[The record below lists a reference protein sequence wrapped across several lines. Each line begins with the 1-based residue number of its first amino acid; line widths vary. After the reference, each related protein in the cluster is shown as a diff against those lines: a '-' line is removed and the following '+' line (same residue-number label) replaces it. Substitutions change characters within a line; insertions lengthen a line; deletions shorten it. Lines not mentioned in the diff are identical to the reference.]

1 MEDPIIPICNRPSLL
16 IATAPLL
23 GLLIAAAPPR
33 MPTPSSIRLSA
44 YIDARAAE
52 IQGDEARSAR
62 IYAAMAAADPA
73 DQMIARRAVAAAI
86 QSGQADLAVSLS
98 RRLKPSELPVD
109 ARLMLAADALRR
121 GKSGEAIA
129 ELERGATS
137 TEVELF
143 APMLRAWDHTAR
155 GRSDG
160 IASLTMLNANSPL
173 GAVADQQRAAMLFV
187 LGKPDEALPIATRV
201 VTRNG
206 GRNARLRLA
215 YADALQRLGRTEAA
229 HAMLDG
235 DDQALVAGRALLTA
249 RRPLGA
255 AIATPA
261 AGFAEL
267 LVALAVDLGRD
278 ENKALPIS
286 LTQVARHADPGS
298 SEATLLLGLLLNG
311 DKRDDDALAVLAT
324 IPAADPLSG
333 DALDLETQLLS
344 DAKQFDAAL
353 KRARAATASPAAG
366 AADFGRL
373 GAIYADMER
382 HGDAAAAY
390 ADAVKRSPA
399 NSWTMR
405 LLRAASLEQIDR
417 WPEARTELETALR
430 TEPDNAVLLNFLGYG
445 KLERGEDLD
454 AAEAMIRKASALKPD
469 DASITD
475 SLGWAMYKRGRLPE
489 AVATLTRA
497 AAGDPGQAEIHE
509 HLGDA
514 LFASGRR
521 IEARFSWSAALLTAE
536 EKDKARLQGK
546 LDSGLTAATAA
557 P

>member
-1 MEDPIIPICNRPSLL
+1 MLL
-16 IATAPLL
+16 AAAAPLL

-33 MPTPSSIRLSA
+33 PAPPQGKLAA

-52 IQGDEARSAR
+52 MRGDEAASAR
-62 IYAAMAAADPA
+62 IYAAMSAADPA
-73 DQMIARRAVAAAI
+73 DQQVARRAVAAAI
-86 QSGQADLAVSLS
+86 QSGQAGLAISLA
-98 RRLKPSELPVD
+98 RGMKPSDLSVD

-121 GKSGEAIA
+121 DKTGDAIA
-129 ELERGATS
+129 ILERGASS
-137 TEVELF
+137 TEVDLF
-143 APMLRAWDHTAR
+143 APLVRAWARTAR
-155 GRSDG
+155 GKADG
-160 IASLTMLNANSPL
+160 AAALTMLNANSPL
-173 GAVADQQRAAMLFV
+173 GSVADEQRAAMLFA
-187 LGKPDEALPIATRV
+187 LRKPDEALPIAQNV
-201 VTRNG
+201 VRRSG

-215 YADALQRLGRTEAA
+215 YADALIRLGRREDAR
-229 HAMLDG
+229 AMLDG
-235 DDQALVAGRALLTA
+235 DDQALIAGRALLAA

-261 AGFAEL
+261 AGFAGL
-267 LVALAVDLGRD
+267 LVALAIDLSRD
-278 ENKALPIS
+278 DSKLLPIS

-298 SEATLLLGLLLNG
+298 TEATLLLALLLDG
-311 DKRDDDALAVLAT
+311 GKRDDDALSVLAT
-324 IPAADPLSG
+324 IPAADPLAG
-333 DALDLETQLLS
+333 DALDLETRLLS
-344 DAKQFDAAL
+344 DARQYDAAL
-353 KRARAATASPAAG
+353 KRAHAATASPIAT
-366 AADFGRL
+366 AADYSRL
-373 GAIYADMER
+373 GAIFADMER
-382 HGDAAAAY
+382 HADAAAAY
-390 ADAVKRSPA
+390 AEAIRRSPT
-399 NSWTMR
+399 NGWTMR

-417 WPEARTELETALR
+417 WPEARIELETAMR

-489 AVATLTRA
+489 AVTTLTRA
-497 AAGDPGQAEIHE
+497 AVSDPGQAEIHE

-536 EKDKARLQGK
+536 DKDKARLQAK
-546 LDSGLTAATAA
+546 LDAGLTAATSA